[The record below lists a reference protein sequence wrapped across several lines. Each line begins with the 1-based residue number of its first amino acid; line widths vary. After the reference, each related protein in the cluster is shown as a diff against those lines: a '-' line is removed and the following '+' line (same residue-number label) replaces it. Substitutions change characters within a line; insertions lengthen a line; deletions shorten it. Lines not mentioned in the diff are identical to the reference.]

1 MRSFVKFGIKTSGA
15 MFIVCEILFLVDLC
29 LIAIVPFADLTIWTW
44 IGTICFGD
52 IVYLFKLDISWN
64 AYRVDFGIAA
74 ELKMIGKDEF
84 EVTKLINGKYFKIG
98 EIVKIDDRNWRS
110 KFRSTNLWKKLE
122 DGVESWNAGIR
133 NAEDRLTSTY
143 ETRKKRLIERLIQV

>member
-1 MRSFVKFGIKTSGA
+1 MEKEEYEKLKV
-15 MFIVCEILFLVDLC
+15 
-29 LIAIVPFADLTIWTW
+29 
-44 IGTICFGD
+44 GD

-64 AYRVDFGIAA
+64 TYRINFGVAA

-84 EVTKLINGKYFKIG
+84 EVTKLIYGKYFKIG
-98 EIVKIDDRNWRS
+98 EIVKIYDRNWS

-122 DGVESWNAGIR
+122 DGMESWNASIR

-143 ETRKKRLIERLIQV
+143 ETRKKGLIKRLIQV

>member
-1 MRSFVKFGIKTSGA
+1 MEKEEYDKLKV
-15 MFIVCEILFLVDLC
+15 
-29 LIAIVPFADLTIWTW
+29 
-44 IGTICFGD
+44 GD

-64 AYRVDFGIAA
+64 ACRVNFGVAA

-98 EIVKIDDRNWRS
+98 ETVKIDDRHWRS
-110 KFRSTNLWKKLE
+110 NKFRSINLWKKLG
-122 DGVESWNAGIR
+122 DGVESWNADIR

-143 ETRKKRLIERLIQV
+143 ETRKKGLIKRLIQV

>member
-1 MRSFVKFGIKTSGA
+1 MEKEEYEKLKV
-15 MFIVCEILFLVDLC
+15 
-29 LIAIVPFADLTIWTW
+29 
-44 IGTICFGD
+44 GD

-64 AYRVDFGIAA
+64 AYRVNFGVAA

-98 EIVKIDDRNWRS
+98 ETVKIDDRNWRS
-110 KFRSTNLWKKLE
+110 KFRSINLWKKLE
-122 DGVESWNAGIR
+122 DGVESWKANIR

-143 ETRKKRLIERLIQV
+143 ETRKKGLIKRLIQV

>member
-1 MRSFVKFGIKTSGA
+1 MEREEYEKLKV
-15 MFIVCEILFLVDLC
+15 
-29 LIAIVPFADLTIWTW
+29 
-44 IGTICFGD
+44 GD

-64 AYRVDFGIAA
+64 AYRVNFGVAA

-98 EIVKIDDRNWRS
+98 ETIKIDDRNWRS
-110 KFRSTNLWKKLE
+110 KFRSINLWKNLE
-122 DGVESWNAGIR
+122 DGVESWNANIR

-143 ETRKKRLIERLIQV
+143 EKRKKSILERLIQI